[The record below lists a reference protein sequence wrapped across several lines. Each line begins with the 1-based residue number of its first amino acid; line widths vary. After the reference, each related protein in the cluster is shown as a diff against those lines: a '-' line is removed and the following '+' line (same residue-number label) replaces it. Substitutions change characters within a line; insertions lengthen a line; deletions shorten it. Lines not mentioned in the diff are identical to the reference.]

1 VNTTPPPP
9 DTTGAPGSV
18 PLWRQLQATSAVLLA
33 VRGGT
38 SGTAALGRVEPML
51 RPAVQALTFDVL
63 RSLARAEHLR
73 RQLATRAPPPQADAL
88 LCVVLALGWREQ
100 GMAYT
105 AFTLVNQAVEAAKRA
120 PHAGPGRFHQRLPA
134 PLPARARRAGGRAPT
149 PTRWPAG
156 TTRAGGS
163 NA

>member
-1 VNTTPPPP
+1 
-9 DTTGAPGSV
+9 
-18 PLWRQLQATSAVLLA
+18 
-33 VRGGT
+33 
-38 SGTAALGRVEPML
+38 
-51 RPAVQALTFDVL
+51 VQALTFDVL

-105 AFTLVNQAVEAAKRA
+105 AFTLVNQAVEAAKRRQ
-120 PHAGPGRFHQRLPA
+120 HGPRPDSSTPA
-134 PLPARARRAGGRAPT
+134 CAVSCASATRWWPAPT
-149 PTRWPAG
+149 PTRSPAG

-163 NA
+163 SA